1 MESIEAGSCTSLCSV
16 QRECP
21 FVEDEGLDVQ
31 RTRGSHARQREQS
44 LQSP

>member
-1 MESIEAGSCTSLCSV
+1 MQSIKAGSCTSLCSM

-21 FVEDEGLDVQ
+21 FVEDEGLDMQ
-31 RTRGSHARQREQS
+31 RTKGIHAGQREQS